1 MKNLLFARTVT
12 PSLIAAALMLSVSGC
27 GLAGEAEPATYRG
40 RLDESNTLGIK
51 GDVIFTL
58 DTNGDVLGTLKGEIA
73 PNDKTFIWRG
83 DLEKL
88 NYVGTLKN
96 ADVSTVDVNGTI
108 TASSGRLFLTLTL
121 KQDGVSDDVSFTMDK
136 L

>member
-1 MKNLLFARTVT
+1 MKKLLSARLVT
-12 PSLIAAALMLSVSGC
+12 PGLIAASLILALGGC
-27 GLAGEAEPATYRG
+27 GLAGEAEPASYRG
-40 RLDESNTLGIK
+40 RLDETNTLGLK

-58 DTNGDVLGTLKGEIA
+58 DTNGDMLGTLKGEVA

-83 DLEKL
+83 DLDKL

-96 ADVSTVDVNGTI
+96 ADVSTVDVTGTI
-108 TASSGRLFLTLTL
+108 TASSGRLFLTLKL
-121 KQDGVSDDVSFTMDK
+121 KQDGVEDDVSFTMDK